1 MSLKRKR
8 SPADPPD
15 SAHTSSSDLSSVA
28 SSLDSVTEAD
38 APASPPAPS
47 ATSDPDPALS
57 IFSDR
62 RVTTRTKALV
72 RLREHNNCWLCGYHG
87 VHIAHVVARADAILL
102 SSYIAQGLLAP
113 DFGFHG
119 LPNLMLLCA
128 GCHHN
133 FDVRIPIWA
142 FLPSDLSGFVTRE
155 REFQRLRAAAA
166 CEGRLLTRE
175 HRADEEV
182 RPIPLVVL
190 FRN

>member
-8 SPADPPD
+8 DDPPC
-15 SAHTSSSDLSSVA
+15 ASSSELSSVA
-28 SSLDSVTEAD
+28 CSNDSPTEAD
-38 APASPPAPS
+38 PRGDSPPAAPG
-47 ATSDPDPALS
+47 TSDIDPALS

-72 RLREHNNCWLCGYHG
+72 RLREHNTCWLCGYHG

-119 LPNLMLLCA
+119 LANLMLLCA

-142 FLPSDLSGFVTRE
+142 FLPADLPGFVARE
-155 REFQRLRAAAA
+155 REFQRLRAAEAA
-166 CEGRLLTRE
+166 AGRSLARE
-175 HRADEEV
+175 HGPDEEV
-182 RPIPLVVL
+182 LPLPAPPRPH
-190 FRN
+190 